1 MFAFQFAVIHIRR
14 YIEISVRMNK
24 RAIAAAGGF
33 AAIIVVGVWH
43 FLLGGASTYDRGA
56 VAVTAKPARVVVSH
70 LVAPGPGPVALHLKD
85 PVESWWVR
93 PKPKEAARRAW
104 RKRFERRYLRLGASH
119 QFIDQMVDGNMVGAL
134 NNLKQQALSGDPA
147 AISVY
152 GDFTYWNCF
161 LHGTHKQVDNYV
173 TMQTQESPTLPAA
186 DAEWLREAAAEDV
199 AINKAVVAACRE
211 AVNVGQV
218 FDMVDESAE
227 QGDGANL
234 FLSSKTANDMPEM
247 QRRLRAAAMAGS
259 PDAQF
264 EIAFTLL
271 GGYQK
276 ELLGTGPDAL
286 DVGDLLRESAEQIPQ
301 AEGNLAICE
310 FYGCGGIDA
319 DPSAGVR
326 TALSAAEHGFF
337 EALLD
342 IGPHLGPSQL
352 DPTDF
357 EAWKLIKAAVDLQCG
372 ESWSNMKAM
381 RAALDALSSPTATN
395 AARQRAE
402 QLWAQYGAELGC

>member
-1 MFAFQFAVIHIRR
+1 
-14 YIEISVRMNK
+14 MNK
-24 RAIAAAGGF
+24 RAIAAAAGF
-33 AAIIVVGVWH
+33 AIIIAVGVWH
-43 FLLGGASTYDRGA
+43 FLIGGVSTYDRGA
-56 VAVTAKPARVVVSH
+56 MPAAAESVSVVASP
-70 LVAPGPGPVALHLKD
+70 LVAAGSGPVALRVKD
-85 PVESWWVR
+85 PVGSLWVR
-93 PKPKEAARRAW
+93 RSPKEAERRAW
-104 RKRFERRYLRLGASH
+104 RKRLERRYRRLGASQ

-134 NNLKQQALSGDPA
+134 NNLKKQALSGDPA
-147 AISVY
+147 AIGVY

-161 LHGTHKQVDNYV
+161 LHGTSEQVDSYV

-186 DAEWLREAAAEDV
+186 DAEWLRDAVAEDV

-264 EIAFTLL
+264 GIAFTVL
-271 GGYQK
+271 GGNQK

-286 DVGDLLRESAEQIPQ
+286 NVGDLLRESAEQIPQ

-319 DPSAGVR
+319 DSTAAIR

-337 EALLD
+337 DALLD
-342 IGPHLGPSQL
+342 IGPHLSPSQL

-372 ESWSNMKAM
+372 GNWSNAQAM
-381 RAALDALSSPTATN
+381 RATLDALSSPAATN